1 MSRHHDDS
9 RGADPER
16 VKQPHIKG
24 LAMLDLVKFLRTR
37 RDEVL
42 AMLRPELHHYLSET
56 LSASIWYP
64 EADHAEM
71 LGIAAKLYTGS
82 PDRALEL
89 MGEFA
94 ARSHAEIYHELLVG
108 RGSQSRAFAMWSSQ
122 HDTGEL
128 RRTRE
133 SANRM
138 SFELVDFEGASR
150 ELCLLFTGYLRGT
163 FLVNDFADTTIEK
176 TNCTLWGDASCLW
189 RCSWKRG

>member
-1 MSRHHDDS
+1 MSRLHDHAP
-9 RGADPER
+9 GADPVQ
-16 VKQPHIKG
+16 VKQPNIKG

-56 LSASIWYP
+56 LSASTWYP

-94 ARSHAEIYHELLVG
+94 ARSHSEIYHELLVG
-108 RGSQSRAFAMWSSQ
+108 RGSPSRAFAMWSSQ

-163 FLVNDFADTTIEK
+163 FLVNNFADVTIEK